1 MQSNHTK
8 DSHHSA
14 TQSQSHP
21 KPKPSGLK
29 EYSTTATV
37 CKLVVNKGSWQSLVV
52 LFASDEA
59 TGNMAV
65 SSSQVRA
72 LSDHFL
78 IDVVLGVRE
87 LRDG

>member
-1 MQSNHTK
+1 MQ
-8 DSHHSA
+8 
-14 TQSQSHP
+14 
-21 KPKPSGLK
+21 KPTRLEPFGPK

-37 CKLVVNKGSWQSLVV
+37 CKLVVNKGSWLSLVV
-52 LFASDEA
+52 LFANDEA

-78 IDVVLGVRE
+78 IDVVLGVGE